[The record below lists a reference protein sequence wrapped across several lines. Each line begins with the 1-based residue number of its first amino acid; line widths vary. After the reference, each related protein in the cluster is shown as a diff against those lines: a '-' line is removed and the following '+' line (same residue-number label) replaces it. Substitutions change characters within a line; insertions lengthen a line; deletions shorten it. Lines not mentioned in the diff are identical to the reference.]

1 MFLTSRYKIF
11 SKLFSWEKGFQKGM
25 LCRMGCCC
33 IKVRFFLGH
42 VMLGRLLYCSKS
54 MIVL

>member
-11 SKLFSWEKGFQKGM
+11 SKFFSWEKGFQKGM

-33 IKVRFFLGH
+33 IKVRFFFGH
-42 VMLGRLLYCSKS
+42 VML
-54 MIVL
+54 